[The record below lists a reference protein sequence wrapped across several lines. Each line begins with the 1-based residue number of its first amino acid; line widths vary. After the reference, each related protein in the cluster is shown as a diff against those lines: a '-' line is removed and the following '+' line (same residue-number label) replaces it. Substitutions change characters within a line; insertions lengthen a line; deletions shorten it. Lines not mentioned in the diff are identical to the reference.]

1 MSKTLFIGLGHYS
14 RTGKDSFANY
24 LIAALAKQAPHLRVL
39 KRSLAWKLKQI
50 TYELY
55 AWAGMMPPEHYE
67 TREGEKDRDIILPDL
82 GMTPVE
88 IWVAFGTK
96 AVRNNVYID
105 TWLDYLLKTKHTA
118 DILIVPDVRFPNE
131 ADAIQVLG
139 GIDIKIVRPGYG
151 PRKTVADRALLEYN
165 GWNYITGDRGTMES
179 LDIAAQSFA
188 LWAAG
193 DGPLPVQTPEERTR
207 ALTVEC
213 IEPWDGT

>member
-24 LIAALAKQAPHLRVL
+24 LMAALATNAPHLHVL

-67 TREGEKDRDIILPDL
+67 TREGEKDRDIILPSLD
-82 GMTPVE
+82 MTPVGV
-88 IWVAFGTK
+88 WVAFGTK
-96 AVRNNVYID
+96 AVRNNVYD
-105 TWLDYLLKTKHTA
+105 ATWLDYLLKTKHTA
-118 DILIVPDVRFPNE
+118 DIVIVPDVRFPNE
-131 ADAIQVLG
+131 ANAIKASD
-139 GIDIKIVRPGYG
+139 GITIKIVRPGYG
-151 PRKTVADRALLEYN
+151 PRKTVADRALLDYS
-165 GWNYITGDRGTMES
+165 GWNYVIGDRGSMES
-179 LDIAAQSFA
+179 LDLAARPFA

-193 DGPLPVQTPEERTR
+193 DGPLPVQTPEERIR
-207 ALTVEC
+207 ALAVEC